1 MQFIKG
7 NNQQLETFICSH
19 PYSSLW
25 HTVAWNTFQTKNG
38 NPGIFFGVADN
49 DEIIAAGLLQLRH
62 RSFFKFGYIQ
72 GGILYKEDKLDSK
85 LYNVIINGLKEIA
98 AEKKLMHCFVD
109 WVIPYN
115 DKDADFFHSAANHN
129 FNVKAVIPT
138 FTNILDITK
147 TEDELLAEMKPKGRY
162 NIKLAGKKGVTI
174 REGKEEEI
182 LEFYRLLEITTAR
195 DGFRAN
201 NLGYYQSFIRELPF
215 ARFMVAEHENE
226 IIAGGIFTYSG
237 KQALYYY
244 GASASHKRNLMA
256 PYLLQWE
263 ALMYGKAN
271 GCTYYDFMG
280 IADPQNPQDP
290 LNGVTDFKLKFGN
303 GTTRFLPAFD
313 IIFNPFKYHLY
324 QTALKVN
331 AFLNSLKSKGKND

>member
-7 NNQQLETFICSH
+7 QNQQLENYLSSH

-25 HTVAWNTFQTKNG
+25 HTSDWLAFQTKNG
-38 NPGIFFGVADN
+38 NPGIYFGVVDN
-49 DEIIAAGLLQLRH
+49 NEIIAAGILQLRH
-62 RSFFKFGYIQ
+62 RSVFKFGYIQ
-72 GGILYKEDKLDSK
+72 GGILYTENRLNSE
-85 LYNVIINGLKEIA
+85 LYTVIINGLKEIA
-98 AEKKLMHCFVD
+98 AENNLIHCFVD
-109 WVIPYN
+109 WVIPHN
-115 DKDADFFHSAANHN
+115 DSDADFLHSNSHHN
-129 FNVKAVIPT
+129 FNVKAIIPT

-147 TEDELLAEMKPKGRY
+147 TEDELLAQMKPKGRY
-162 NIKLAGKKGVTI
+162 NIKLAEKKGVTI
-174 REGKEEEI
+174 REGKTEEI
-182 LEFYRLLEITTAR
+182 SEFYHLLEITTAR

-201 NLGYYQSFIRELPF
+201 GLEYYKSFLKSLPF

-244 GASASHKRNLMA
+244 GASAGHKRNLMA

-263 ALMYGKAN
+263 ALRYGKAN

-280 IADPQNPQDP
+280 IADSENPNDS

-303 GTTRFLPAFD
+303 GTTKFLPAYD
-313 IIFNPFKYHLY
+313 IIFNPLKYRLY
-324 QTALKVN
+324 QLALKI
-331 AFLNSLKSKGKND
+331 KRH